1 MSQINIVKL
10 GVQYFIRLKLYFLKS
25 TKKTL
30 EVFQDTPHL
39 LFYPHLLFSRGLTD
53 VVFKNDI
60 YIYAIIIELMSYYCN
75 LNTCRVILHTAPWV
89 HTHYKDEF
97 MLYVHE
103 LVILRIYNTSSY
115 NSSVAY
121 LTLFISGI
129 YNTYDFICAP
139 LLFHV
144 RKVSCKDIL
153 IDLVSS
159 LW

>member
-1 MSQINIVKL
+1 MN
-10 GVQYFIRLKLYFLKS
+10 
-25 TKKTL
+25 
-30 EVFQDTPHL
+30 
-39 LFYPHLLFSRGLTD
+39 
-53 VVFKNDI
+53 
-60 YIYAIIIELMSYYCN
+60 YYCN

-121 LTLFISGI
+121 LTLFIGGI
-129 YNTYDFICAP
+129 YITYDFICAP

-144 RKVSCKDIL
+144 R
-153 IDLVSS
+153 
-159 LW
+159 